1 MKLPIQQLPQKLR
14 ETLPPL
20 IWISG
25 EEPLLVLEAADQ
37 VRSAARGAGID
48 ERQVFHGD
56 AQFDWYQLLH
66 ANQSM
71 SLFGDRQVLDLR
83 LTGKLNDEGRKSL
96 VAYAESANPDN
107 LLLIV
112 SDRIEAAQSKAKW
125 FGKVTD
131 TGWWVPVWPVERSQL
146 PGWLR
151 QRLQQQGLNIEDD
164 ALALLSDR
172 VDGNLLAARQ
182 EIDKLLL
189 LNDGQ
194 TITLDTVVQSVAD
207 SARYNIFDLSAAF
220 LSGDLARSQRVLT
233 GLSAEGI
240 EPPIVLWVLAR
251 ELRHLVQLAEAAE
264 SGQPL
269 DPVFKRL
276 RIFDKHQG
284 PYQKALRRGHT
295 HLWRQCLIRCGDID
309 ATIKGRRAGNPWH
322 ALSVLVSEIA
332 HPGRVPAEF

>member
-14 ETLPPL
+14 EPLPTI

-25 EEPLLVLEAADQ
+25 DEPLLVIEAADQ
-37 VRSAARGAGID
+37 VRAAARQAGID
-48 ERQVFHGD
+48 DRRVYHGD
-56 AQFDWYQLLH
+56 AQFDWYQLQD
-66 ANQSM
+66 ANQAM
-71 SLFGDRQVLDLR
+71 SLFGDRQILELR
-83 LTGKLNDEGRKSL
+83 LTGKLNDQGRKSL

-112 SDRIEAAQSKAKW
+112 SDRIEAAQAKAKW
-125 FGKVTD
+125 FTKVTD
-131 TGWWVPVWPVERSQL
+131 VGWWVPVWPIERQQL

-151 QRLQQQGLNIEDD
+151 QRLQQQGLQIEDD

-189 LNDGQ
+189 INEGT
-194 TITLDTVVQSVAD
+194 TITLETVIQAVAD

-220 LSGDLARSQRVLT
+220 LSGDLSRSQRVLT

-251 ELRHLVQLAEAAE
+251 ELRNLVQLAEAQAN
-264 SGQPL
+264 GQSL
-269 DPVFKRL
+269 DATFKRL
-276 RIFDKHQG
+276 RVFEKHQG
-284 PYQKALRRGHT
+284 PYQAALRRGHL
-295 HLWRQCLIRCGDID
+295 HLWQQCLIRCGDID

-332 HPGRVPAEF
+332 QPGRVPAEF